1 MGIEDIT
8 KCYILYGNALR
19 DGDKAAYTFCMGS
32 LPMQRPYN
40 DEMNITLKR
49 RGMILLLVAGLTAGA
64 SALAQSRHQHPSF
77 GGFFAQDN
85 RQRQND
91 NRREMDDRRFN
102 DREAGRQQRRGER
115 LSPDERR
122 MLRQQIDEA
131 GRDIYAPRRR

>member
-1 MGIEDIT
+1 
-8 KCYILYGNALR
+8 
-19 DGDKAAYTFCMGS
+19 
-32 LPMQRPYN
+32 
-40 DEMNITLKR
+40 
-49 RGMILLLVAGLTAGA
+49 MILLLVAGLTAGA
-64 SALAQSRHQHPSF
+64 SALAQSRYQHPSF

-91 NRREMDDRRFN
+91 NRREMNNRRYN
-102 DREAGRQQRRGER
+102 ERENSRQQPRRGER

>member
-1 MGIEDIT
+1 
-8 KCYILYGNALR
+8 
-19 DGDKAAYTFCMGS
+19 
-32 LPMQRPYN
+32 
-40 DEMNITLKR
+40 
-49 RGMILLLVAGLTAGA
+49 MILLLVAGLTAGA

-85 RQRQND
+85 RQQRQND
-91 NRREMDDRRFN
+91 NRREMDNRRYN
-102 DREAGRQQRRGER
+102 NERDAYRQPRRGER